1 MKCEKCGNEHDGT
14 YGSGRFCSKSCASK
28 RNMTEEYKKKISV
41 GVNKDNIVKGKVK
54 GSKRYFYICDKCG
67 KEFESKIYRR
77 NDRKKHCNNCIRKS
91 PHSIKSNNI
100 TLLDLSKRTV
110 SKILKRA
117 KVCCSIC
124 GWDESSCDIHHI
136 IEKSIGG
143 TNDVSNLII
152 VCPNCHRICHV
163 EKKFDNEF
171 LMDRSVEKIFNN
183 WKDFYH
189 TCN

>member
-1 MKCEKCGNEHDGT
+1 MKCEKCGDEHDGT

-28 RNMTEEYKKKISV
+28 RNMTDEYKRKISV
-41 GVNKDNIVKGKVK
+41 GVNTDNIVKGKVK
-54 GSKRYFYICDKCG
+54 GNKIYFYICGKCG
-67 KEFESKIYRR
+67 KDFESKIYRR
-77 NDRKKHCNNCIRKS
+77 NDREKHCNNCIQKS
-91 PHSIKSNNI
+91 PHSRKDHNI
-100 TLLDLSKRTV
+100 TLFDLSKRTI

-117 KVCCSIC
+117 NVSCSIC
-124 GWDESSCDIHHI
+124 GWNESSCDIHHI
-136 IEKSIGG
+136 IEKNMGG

-152 VCPNCHRICHV
+152 LCPNCHRICHV

-171 LMDRSVEKIFNN
+171 LMDRSIEKIFNN